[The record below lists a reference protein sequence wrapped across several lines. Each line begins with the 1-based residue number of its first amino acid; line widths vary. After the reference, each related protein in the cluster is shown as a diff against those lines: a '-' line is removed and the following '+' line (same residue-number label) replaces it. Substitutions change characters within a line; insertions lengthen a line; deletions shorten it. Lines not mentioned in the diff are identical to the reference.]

1 MINITFKQLN
11 VFATVA
17 RNTNL
22 TQAAE
27 KLCLSKPAV
36 SISLKEMEKQLNK
49 ELFDRLPNSLRL
61 NANGKK
67 LLILADELLARAQL
81 LDNLFDEE
89 TLSGE
94 LKIGCSKSIGSH
106 VLPEL
111 LAGFRQH
118 TGHKNQQVEI
128 LNSKDIC
135 RKLANFEL
143 DIALIEADIPRK
155 GQVHL
160 PWWQDRMCLIAATD
174 HPLCQQTSLSYG
186 SLNEQD
192 WILREIG
199 SGGRDIFTQCLAP
212 HLSEWNMALEL
223 NDSEA
228 IINAVSTGLGL
239 ACVSELTAKC
249 ALDDNR
255 VKELPLDV
263 VIPHPLFIAYQQHK
277 YKTPLFEAF
286 LQYCQQYGEQKTK
299 AAP

>member
-22 TQAAE
+22 TLAAE
-27 KLCLSKPAV
+27 KLFLSKPAV
-36 SISLKEMEKQLNK
+36 SISLKELEKQLNRT
-49 ELFDRLPNSLRL
+49 LFDRLPNSLRL
-61 NANGKK
+61 NTNGEK

-81 LDNLFDEE
+81 LESLFDGEA
-89 TLSGE
+89 LSGE
-94 LKIGCSKSIGSH
+94 LKIGCSKSIGNH

-118 TGHKNQQVEI
+118 SGHKEQQVKI
-128 LNSKDIC
+128 LNSEDVC

-143 DIALIEADIPRK
+143 DIGLIEADIPRK

-174 HPLCQQTSLSYG
+174 HPLCQRTRLSYG
-186 SLNEQD
+186 DLSGQN

-199 SGGRDIFTQCLAP
+199 SGSRDIFTQCLAP
-212 HLSEWNMALEL
+212 NLNQWNMALEL

-239 ACVSELTAKC
+239 ACVSELTAKW

-263 VIPHPLFIAYQQHK
+263 VITHPLFITYQQHK
-277 YKTPLFEAF
+277 YKTPVFEAF
-286 LQYCQQYGEQKTK
+286 LKYCQQYGEQKI
-299 AAP
+299 AVIP